1 MKKLS
6 IIFLIFITTV
16 NLTIAQKISEWRE
29 DNRTGIS
36 SEKGLLKSWP
46 ENGPE
51 MLWVNEELPTGFSS
65 VTFGNNSI
73 YITGLSDNKD
83 ILVSLDTTGKIK
95 WKIPYGRSWNGSYP
109 DTRCTPTVEGNR
121 VYVSSGYGDLACIDA
136 INGTIIWSLKASE
149 TYKGTYGPW
158 GIAESLIVD
167 GNRLYFTPGGPETMM
182 IAVDK
187 TSGKL
192 IWKSASLNDNPAYV
206 SPLLVNHAGNKF
218 IVNVS
223 ASYVFAV
230 DPSSGRIIWKVKHLD
245 INPDKAEVIK
255 CVTPVYNDG
264 MIYITG
270 GYDHGSFML
279 KLTDGGNNAAVAW
292 TDNILDVHHGGVVLV
307 NGYLYGSN
315 WLSNGDGNWCCI
327 DWKTGAKKYEEHW
340 KCKGSIIAAGD
351 MLYIYDERSGNVGL
365 VKANP
370 AKFDLVSTFRITKGS
385 GPYWAHPVIHN
396 KKLYLRHGKALMV
409 YNIKNN

>member
-29 DNRTGIS
+29 DNRTGVS

-46 ENGPE
+46 ENGPAL
-51 MLWVNEELPTGFSS
+51 LWSNEDLPSGFSS
-65 VTFGNNSI
+65 VTFGNNSV
-73 YITGLSDNKD
+73 YITGISDNKD
-83 ILVSLDTTGKIK
+83 ILVSMDTTGKIK
-95 WKIPYGRSWNGSYP
+95 WKAPYGRSWNGSYP
-109 DTRCTPTVEGNR
+109 ETRCTPTVEGNK

-136 INGTIIWSLKASE
+136 INGSIIWSLKASE
-149 TYKGTYGPW
+149 TNKGTYGPW

-182 IAVDK
+182 IALDK
-187 TSGKL
+187 NTGKL
-192 IWKSASLNDNPAYV
+192 LWKSASLNDNPAYV
-206 SPLLVNHAGNKF
+206 SPLLVNYSGRKF

-230 DPSSGRIIWKVKHLD
+230 DPTSGKIIWKVKHLD

-255 CVTPVYNDG
+255 CVTPLYKDG

-270 GYDHGSFML
+270 GYDHGAFML
-279 KLTDGGNNAAVAW
+279 KLTDGGNNVTVAW
-292 TDNILDVHHGGVVLV
+292 KDNVLDVHHGGVVLL
-307 NGYLYGSN
+307 NGYIYGSN
-315 WLSNGDGNWCCI
+315 WLSNSDGNWCCI
-327 DWKTGAKKYEEHW
+327 DWNTGAKKYEEHW
-340 KCKGSIIAAGD
+340 KCKGSIIAADD

-365 VKANP
+365 VKP
-370 AKFDLVSTFRITKGS
+370 DPSKFNLVSSFRITKGS

-396 KKLYLRHGKALMV
+396 KKLYMRHGKVLRV
-409 YNIKNN
+409 YNIKNT